1 MPEVS
6 VVSCS
11 VADPSRWGI
20 FRGSF
25 RRLLGTWLM
34 FSVVLEASLFGSGQM
49 LHFGSVTL
57 KMILLGVCILYT
69 LLSLFCGDTIS
80 MGSTLLLSY
89 FLAAIASAA
98 AIGLVQEAQPRLI
111 GEDIS
116 SQLYLLILPFFELT
130 MRTKRELAVALRI
143 IMFSSM
149 LIAFAYVVVMT
160 GLWTG
165 SISMGD
171 HYRLLVDN
179 GDVIYDELAGR
190 IFYKGSLYLGVAV
203 IVFAFWKGR
212 WAKVGLC
219 ISFIAVLLTVT
230 RGFVL
235 ALFSVFLLYTL
246 GKPGRLGAKV
256 ITICILFIVGGMF
269 IPEFFSLAG
278 DKAETDRIRL
288 NTVSQVAERM
298 NPLSAMVGHGFG
310 VGVPERPE
318 HMEIAYLEIF
328 HKQGALGLAWFAS
341 LGMLLVLRF
350 RRAIKSG
357 NKHLA
362 YALFLSAVFVF
373 LESLTNPFIDNPIGL
388 SVVIISLVGLKAI
401 ANPIDY
407 GVSLHDRKEGAFGY
421 LN

>member
-1 MPEVS
+1 MPLVLL
-6 VVSCS
+6 
-11 VADPSRWGI
+11 R
-20 FRGSF
+20 
-25 RRLLGTWLM
+25 LGT
-34 FSVVLEASLFGSGQM
+34 AHRRHPQHAAQAHR
-49 LHFGSVTL
+49 LHRRG
-57 KMILLGVCILYT
+57 
-69 LLSLFCGDTIS
+69 
-80 MGSTLLLSY
+80 
-89 FLAAIASAA
+89 
-98 AIGLVQEAQPRLI
+98 RH
-111 GEDIS
+111 
-116 SQLYLLILPFFELT
+116 
-130 MRTKRELAVALRI
+130 I

-171 HYRLLVDN
+171 LYRLLVDN

-278 DKAETDRIRL
+278 DQ
-288 NTVSQVAERM
+288 S
-298 NPLSAMVGHGFG
+298 
-310 VGVPERPE
+310 
-318 HMEIAYLEIF
+318 
-328 HKQGALGLAWFAS
+328 
-341 LGMLLVLRF
+341 
-350 RRAIKSG
+350 RRTS
-357 NKHLA
+357 
-362 YALFLSAVFVF
+362 
-373 LESLTNPFIDNPIGL
+373 
-388 SVVIISLVGLKAI
+388 
-401 ANPIDY
+401 
-407 GVSLHDRKEGAFGY
+407 RK
-421 LN
+421 